1 MRYVIGIDAGGSKT
15 LALLV
20 AESGEVVARR
30 LEGGA
35 NPRSVGREQAAD
47 NLRHVIQ
54 PLLEGREVDAIC
66 LGAAGNARPADR
78 EFFEATL
85 RAAAGADVVL
95 RVLND
100 AQIALAA
107 GTRDRPAMVV
117 IAGTGSLVYGERADG
132 SEVRCGGY
140 GAVLGDTPGAYAIG
154 LRALHHAASVLDGV
168 EQTGLLSEAVL
179 ESMPVDSVPSL
190 VERIHRWPPEI
201 GAIAALASVVGD
213 TAERDPAAKAIERTA
228 CGELRAQVARVA
240 AQTRG
245 DAPLPIIVSGGAFD
259 AVPPLLEAVREGG
272 VSTGPCLVGQ
282 PVLEPAHGAALLALE
297 ALKAIHRAR

>member
-1 MRYVIGIDAGGSKT
+1 MRHVIGIDAGGSKT

-20 AESGEVVARR
+20 TEAGEVVARK

-35 NPRSVGREQAAD
+35 NPRSVGHEQAAD
-47 NLRHVIQ
+47 NVRRAIQ
-54 PLLEGREVDAIC
+54 PLLEGRAVAAIC

-85 RAAAGADVVL
+85 RAAAGSEVVL
-95 RVLND
+95 QVLND

-107 GTRDRPAMVV
+107 GTRDRPAMVA

-140 GAVLGDTPGAYAIG
+140 GAVLGDTPGRYAMG
-154 LRALHHAASVLDGV
+154 LQALHHAASVLDGV
-168 EQTGLLSEAVL
+168 KPCGPLSDAIL
-179 ESMPVDSVPSL
+179 ESVSADSVPSL
-190 VERIHRWPPEI
+190 VDRVHGWPPNVV
-201 GAIAALASVVGD
+201 AIAALASLVGD
-213 TAERDPAAKAIERTA
+213 TAVRDPAAEAIERTA
-228 CGELRAQVARVA
+228 CDELRAQVAHVA
-240 AQTRG
+240 AKIRG
-245 DAPLPIIVSGGAFD
+245 DAPLPIIVFGGAFD

-272 VSTGPCLVGQ
+272 LLTGPCRVGQ

-297 ALKAIHRAR
+297 ALKAIHKAR